1 MKFPQIK
8 THLSGQLITII
19 ESDVLGELIQGG
31 SIDRL
36 KQIVVQEVSSIT
48 VDNVYKYES
57 SKEREIIFHLR
68 VLIKGLLDE
77 FERAKRTCGIE
88 IELDAGICN
97 LLRDQIIDGVDI
109 EAIIA
114 LYRPHRQ
121 YIEVPVIVER
131 PIYETVSF

>member
-68 VLIKGLLDE
+68 VLIKALLE
-77 FERAKRTCGIE
+77 
-88 IELDAGICN
+88 
-97 LLRDQIIDGVDI
+97 
-109 EAIIA
+109 
-114 LYRPHRQ
+114 
-121 YIEVPVIVER
+121 
-131 PIYETVSF
+131 